1 MNINATILGQAIS
14 FAIFVWFCMK
24 FVWPP
29 LITAMRERQEK
40 IAGGLQQADQAE
52 KDLVLAK
59 EKAAETLREA
69 KAHAAEL
76 IEQANKRA
84 SQLVEE
90 AKDQARAEGERLKAA
105 AQSEVEQEISR
116 AKEALRAQV
125 SVLSIAGAEKILGA
139 SVDADA
145 HSKMLDQLASEL

>member
-1 MNINATILGQAIS
+1 MNINATILGQIIAFS
-14 FAIFVWFCMK
+14 IFVWFCMK

-29 LITAMRERQEK
+29 VITAMRERQDK
-40 IAGGLQQADQAE
+40 IASGLQNADQAQR
-52 KDLVLAK
+52 DLELAK

-69 KAHAAEL
+69 KQQAAAL

-84 SQLVEE
+84 NQLVDE

-105 AQSEVEQEISR
+105 AQSEIEQELNR

-125 SVLSIAGAEKILGA
+125 AALSIAGAEKILSA
-139 SVDADA
+139 SVDQAA
-145 HSKMLDQLASEL
+145 HSKMLEQLAAEL

>member
-1 MNINATILGQAIS
+1 MDINATILGQVIA

-29 LITAMRERQEK
+29 LITAMNERAEK
-40 IAGGLQQADQAE
+40 IAHGLQAADQAG
-52 KDLVLAK
+52 KDLELAK

-69 KAHAAEL
+69 KHQAAAL

-84 SQLVEE
+84 NQLVEE

-105 AQSEVEQEISR
+105 AQAEIEQELNR
-116 AKEALRAQV
+116 AKETLRAQV
-125 SVLSIAGAEKILGA
+125 AALSIAGAERILA
-139 SVDADA
+139 TSVDQAA
-145 HSKMLDQLASEL
+145 HSKMLEQLAAEL

>member
-29 LITAMRERQEK
+29 LINAMRERQEK

-52 KDLVLAK
+52 KDLALAK

-69 KAHAAEL
+69 KAHSAEL

-90 AKDQARAEGERLKAA
+90 AKDQARAEGDRIKAA
-105 AQSEVEQEISR
+105 AQAEVEQEIGR

-125 SVLSIAGAEKILGA
+125 SVLAIAGAEKILGA

>member
-1 MNINATILGQAIS
+1 MQSNLTLIGELIAFIV
-14 FAIFVWFCMK
+14 FVLFCMK

-29 LITAMRERQEK
+29 LIAAMRERQEK

-52 KDLVLAK
+52 KDLALAK
-59 EKAAETLREA
+59 EKAAETLKEA

-105 AQSEVEQEISR
+105 AQSEVEQELSR
-116 AKEALRAQV
+116 AKEALRAEV

-145 HSKMLDQLASEL
+145 HSKMLEQLASEL

>member
-1 MNINATILGQAIS
+1 MNINATIIGQAIA

-29 LITAMRERQEK
+29 LIAAMRERQEK
-40 IAGGLQQADQAE
+40 IASGLQQADQAE
-52 KDLVLAK
+52 KDLELAK

-90 AKDQARAEGERLKAA
+90 AKDQARAEGDRLKAA
-105 AQSEVEQEISR
+105 AQGEVEQEINR

-125 SVLSIAGAEKILGA
+125 SALSVSGAEKILGS
-139 SVDADA
+139 SVDAEA
-145 HSKMLDQLASEL
+145 HSKMLEQLASEL

>member
-1 MNINATILGQAIS
+1 MNINATLIGQAIA
-14 FAIFVWFCMK
+14 FAVFVWFCMK

-29 LITAMRERQEK
+29 LIAAMRERQEK
-40 IAGGLQQADQAE
+40 IASGLQQADQAE
-52 KDLVLAK
+52 KDLELAK

-69 KAHAAEL
+69 KSHAAEL

-90 AKDQARAEGERLKAA
+90 AKDQARAEGERIKTA
-105 AQSEVEQEISR
+105 AQSEVEQEINR
-116 AKEALRAQV
+116 AKETLRAQI
-125 SVLSIAGAEKILGA
+125 SVLSVAGAEKILGS
-139 SVDADA
+139 SVDAEA